1 LKAALAV
8 LLVLITSPP
17 TACRSKSPTPEEQG
31 GAFAPTSDRLLST
44 NSPTKD
50 EDPSV
55 LRARDN
61 TVFVAWFSD
70 RDAGNADIYIT
81 STRGGTDWTPPVRV
95 TTSRDGDFYP
105 NLLQDDQGVIH
116 LVWFRWDAPF
126 RGHIVHNTSAD
137 GQRWDPANETV
148 VTTTP
153 DVDDWV
159 PTIAQ
164 AADGTLLVYFVSARR
179 DRSSSLN
186 RIYVTSAAPGGA
198 WTTPTPLSIASATEH
213 DHLPFAARTGTQ
225 MTLVWVRTD
234 AAQPTPW
241 TATKADVM
249 LSSSPDGRTWS
260 APRRV
265 TRDSSSIV
273 HVFPALYT
281 SADQSWLIMWLSTRL
296 GSPRVFE
303 IPLATADLY
312 PQAAAENA
320 LLGSGYSHRIV
331 ETPTARVYLGV
342 WVQGPEGAQDIYY
355 RYFRR

>member
-1 LKAALAV
+1 
-8 LLVLITSPP
+8 
-17 TACRSKSPTPEEQG
+17 
-31 GAFAPTSDRLLST
+31 
-44 NSPTKD
+44 
-50 EDPSV
+50 
-55 LRARDN
+55 
-61 TVFVAWFSD
+61 
-70 RDAGNADIYIT
+70 
-81 STRGGTDWTPPVRV
+81 
-95 TTSRDGDFYP
+95 
-105 NLLQDDQGVIH
+105 
-116 LVWFRWDAPF
+116 
-126 RGHIVHNTSAD
+126 
-137 GQRWDPANETV
+137 
-148 VTTTP
+148 
-153 DVDDWV
+153 
-159 PTIAQ
+159 
-164 AADGTLLVYFVSARR
+164 
-179 DRSSSLN
+179 
-186 RIYVTSAAPGGA
+186 
-198 WTTPTPLSIASATEH
+198 
-213 DHLPFAARTGTQ
+213 
-225 MTLVWVRTD
+225 
-234 AAQPTPW
+234 
-241 TATKADVM
+241 M